1 MLFFQQ
7 ISKFL
12 EESVAIVFLGFIGWI
27 VLSINFK
34 GPQAIESSRNAEIYH
49 KITSSLLAYVSSMS
63 WWKMY
68 ISQFFFGIMSF
79 AKQNKKYQNEPFL
92 EMCIWRHESNFFY
105 SDISTSAK
113 LFWNVN
119 SFSQHPIWDIC
130 CHFLALNMLKG
141 RGILKWRQLQK
152 IIDFLIKMWYHF
164 FRGVIEKWP
173 YRWPMGGRV
182 KKISKWRC
190 RHLLIAPP
198 LKYLHT

>member
-1 MLFFQQ
+1 
-7 ISKFL
+7 
-12 EESVAIVFLGFIGWI
+12 
-27 VLSINFK
+27 
-34 GPQAIESSRNAEIYH
+34 
-49 KITSSLLAYVSSMS
+49 
-63 WWKMY
+63 MY
-68 ISQFFFGIMSF
+68 PVWVGGKCIFHNFFGIIMSF

-92 EMCIWRHESNFFY
+92 SNWRNFGKCVYENMSLFFFQP
-105 SDISTSAK
+105 DISTSAK

-141 RGILKWRQLQK
+141 RGIIKWRQLQK

-190 RHLLIAPP
+190 RHLLIAP

>member
-1 MLFFQQ
+1 MD
-7 ISKFL
+7 
-12 EESVAIVFLGFIGWI
+12 
-27 VLSINFK
+27 
-34 GPQAIESSRNAEIYH
+34 IESSRNVEIYQ
-49 KITSSLLAYVSSMS
+49 KITSSLLAYVFCMS

-68 ISQFFFGIMSF
+68 ISHFFET
-79 AKQNKKYQNEPFL
+79 KKNTRMNHFWAIGEILGNVY
-92 EMCIWRHESNFFY
+92 MKMWVYFFQP
-105 SDISTSAK
+105 DISTSAK

-130 CHFLALNMLKG
+130 RHFLALNMLKG
-141 RGILKWRQLQK
+141 RGIIKWRQLQK

-190 RHLLIAPP
+190 RHLLIAP

>member
-1 MLFFQQ
+1 MYPVWVGGKCIFHNFFCNNNVVCKTKQKIPEWTIFEQ
-7 ISKFL
+7 MEKF
-12 EESVAIVFLGFIGWI
+12 W
-27 VLSINFK
+27 
-34 GPQAIESSRNAEIYH
+34 
-49 KITSSLLAYVSSMS
+49 
-63 WWKMY
+63 
-68 ISQFFFGIMSF
+68 
-79 AKQNKKYQNEPFL
+79 
-92 EMCIWRHESNFFY
+92 EMCIWKHESIFFQP
-105 SDISTSAK
+105 DISTSAK

-141 RGILKWRQLQK
+141 RGIIKWRQLQK

-190 RHLLIAPP
+190 RHLLIAP